1 MGAVSTAPTTSSA
14 GWIKGVLRMFESQ
27 GVDIA
32 RLLQSAQIAPALLE
46 DPHVRLDY
54 AFVPDAFKGNL
65 QRCEVVR
72 DHPKLKNA
80 SDHFPLVTEL
90 SLK

>member
-1 MGAVSTAPTTSSA
+1 
-14 GWIKGVLRMFESQ
+14 
-27 GVDIA
+27 
-32 RLLQSAQIAPALLE
+32 
-46 DPHVRLDY
+46 
-54 AFVPDAFKGNL
+54 VPDAFKGNL

-72 DHPKLKNA
+72 DHAKLKTA